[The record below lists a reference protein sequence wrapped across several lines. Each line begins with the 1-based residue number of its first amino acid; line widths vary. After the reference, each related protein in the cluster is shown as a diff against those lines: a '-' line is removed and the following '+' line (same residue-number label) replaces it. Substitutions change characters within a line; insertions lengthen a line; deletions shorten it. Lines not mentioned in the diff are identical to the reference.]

1 MHRRR
6 KAYMAIDSKSAK
18 PWDNLQQIKELHKRH
33 LEKKKGIKERSP
45 TDIVIKVRT
54 LQEGKGACRSSLAAW
69 NIEEKKVSSNGTKDE
84 PPLVQRIIGAKVHRV
99 WNYCLLYLNA
109 REKCLM

>member
-1 MHRRR
+1 MPCWTGGGKKKKEEEEMHRRR

-45 TDIVIKVRT
+45 TDIVIKV
-54 LQEGKGACRSSLAAW
+54 
-69 NIEEKKVSSNGTKDE
+69 
-84 PPLVQRIIGAKVHRV
+84 
-99 WNYCLLYLNA
+99 
-109 REKCLM
+109 